1 MLSRQFGPNGKKTER
16 RSEEPLLAL
25 GPLIVLGGVVGGG
38 FLDGSGSPSRV
49 AAVVARRR
57 DFGFVQDNR
66 FIFVFDGACLD
77 GGQKGGSF
85 SQKLLVRLLHYLK
98 GRLVLRRRRNGARGL
113 EIAREAG
120 RIAREPGLANP
131 VKLPEVII
139 ELVFFKSRQEGRA
152 SGIVQ

>member
-16 RSEEPLLAL
+16 RSEKPLLAL
-25 GPLIVLGGVVGGG
+25 GPLVVLGGVVGGG

-49 AAVVARRR
+49 AAVVARRA
-57 DFGFVQDNR
+57 FGFVQDNR
-66 FIFVFDGACLD
+66 FIFVFDGACLN

-85 SQKLLVRLLHYLK
+85 SKKLLVRLLHYLK
-98 GRLVLRRRRNGARGL
+98 GRLVLRLRRNGARGL

-120 RIAREPGLANP
+120 GIAREPGLANP
-131 VKLPEVII
+131 VKLPEVIV

>member
-38 FLDGSGSPSRV
+38 FLNGSGSPSRV
-49 AAVVARRR
+49 AAVVARG